1 MHNGELTL
9 TKLSSM
15 SGSLLG
21 RSPADMSTSM
31 LPLKGGAWRQVRTA
45 DKQTNCQPLLLTS
58 YWLTERN
65 WSNCILCSK
74 KRRLLFN
81 SSDVAL
87 AFLFNTYVWGQIE
100 LESCM
105 LKSPNCVAIWHWQS
119 ITQKW
124 LSRGSNSAHNHGA
137 VAFTTYRVRSPSGCA
152 VLTETSIAVSSM
164 ILKTLLILHSK
175 KATYAYTGGDS
186 IQVFEY
192 DSYYMSSWEPEPTVV
207 ARQPL
212 LSRMLYIIAQS
223 TVMSFDEDCLCSNC
237 MSVLFLKTC
246 LSVLPGIL

>member
-1 MHNGELTL
+1 MNAQWRANTYQIEQYVGVIVWQVFC
-9 TKLSSM
+9 SYV
-15 SGSLLG
+15 
-21 RSPADMSTSM
+21 RMSTSM
-31 LPLKGGAWRQVRTA
+31 LPLKWEALHQVRTA

-175 KATYAYTGGDS
+175 KATS

-192 DSYYMSSWEPEPTVV
+192 DSYYMSSREPEPTVV
-207 ARQPL
+207 ARQPYFRACYIL
-212 LSRMLYIIAQS
+212 LHNQQWCHSMRTASVATACQCYFWKHA
-223 TVMSFDEDCLCSNC
+223 CLCYL
-237 MSVLFLKTC
+237 VR
-246 LSVLPGIL
+246 IL